1 MFEWVEKIVHKFWQ
15 PLGKYVR
22 MHRREDEN
30 ASNGHWSKALE
41 PHAFGEYSYA
51 VVQANQ
57 NMEDFSQVEVG
68 MNGTFVGV
76 YDGHGGNEAAWFVC
90 RYLFENFIHDHN
102 VNLEHVRRQLQLDHP
117 DDLDVVVRDEQGV
130 WRVKGIIQISR
141 AIGDLYLKRP
151 EFAKGHL
158 NQPLR
163 ECVLRSDPVLQ
174 TRDIEPTDRFIIF
187 ASDGLWEHLA
197 NQEAVDI
204 VRKSTD
210 RLAKKL
216 IKKALKVA
224 AKKQHRS
231 YRSVRR
237 LAPGLRRPVHDDISV
252 IVLFID
258 HNLMERSAQV
268 EEVSVKAFAET
279 TESEFKYIYGG
290 ASTSAG
296 GPSTSAAGPRTSAVG
311 ASTSA
316 VGASA
321 SADDGASTSGP
332 KASTSAG
339 GKNTADDGS
348 SSSSE

>member
-30 ASNGHWSKALE
+30 ASNGHWSKDLE

-51 VVQANQ
+51 
-57 NMEDFSQVEVG
+57 
-68 MNGTFVGV
+68 
-76 YDGHGGNEAAWFVC
+76 
-90 RYLFENFIHDHN
+90 
-102 VNLEHVRRQLQLDHP
+102 
-117 DDLDVVVRDEQGV
+117 
-130 WRVKGIIQISR
+130 
-141 AIGDLYLKRP
+141 
-151 EFAKGHL
+151 
-158 NQPLR
+158 
-163 ECVLRSDPVLQ
+163 

-210 RLAKKL
+210 RRGVAKKL

-290 ASTSAG
+290 ASTSAA

-339 GKNTADDGS
+339 GKNTAEDGS